1 MCPFFDFML
10 ASIYTQPSTQA
21 YRPSSA
27 QAYQHNGKIIESWWQ
42 RVNRLLFADAKGTE
56 NLS

>member
-1 MCPFFDFML
+1 ML

-42 RVNRLLFADAKGTE
+42 RVHRLLFADAKGTE